1 MSIRRIIHK
10 LHLCEGYNCD
20 WYASRADRTERRR
33 GRLSAKAL
41 KPDGGPHLSVWT
53 AVEMSLGFASLEA

>member
-1 MSIRRIIHK
+1 
-10 LHLCEGYNCD
+10 LCEGYNCD
-20 WYASRADRTERRR
+20 WYASRADCTERRH
-33 GRLSAKAL
+33 GRLPATAL

>member
-1 MSIRRIIHK
+1 
-10 LHLCEGYNCD
+10 LCEGYNCD